1 MRCVSEKSVGRACNR
16 CVALSVSVGVFVSF
30 LVLFQK
36 LLTVNNECSS
46 SFSCLLTFLDL
57 DVKEVNRLDSSFEAR
72 STTPEIKRTT

>member
-1 MRCVSEKSVGRACNR
+1 MKSARKHATDVYEDVCLR
-16 CVALSVSVGVFVSF
+16 VFLLF
-30 LVLFQK
+30 LLLVLFQI

-72 STTPEIKRTT
+72 STTPEMKRTT

>member
-1 MRCVSEKSVGRACNR
+1 MKNGSVCV
-16 CVALSVSVGVFVSF
+16 LWVFLLVL
-30 LVLFQK
+30 LVLFQI

-72 STTPEIKRTT
+72 STTPEMKRTT